1 MGVRDMTH
9 LTMTQEIVQR
19 SEWII
24 PVLLLFVVAWMRFNS
39 PPTNR
44 SGTTF
49 VLFFFGVIFY
59 YALIV
64 ALWLLVIIGVSQG
77 SIGFD
82 WFGKLLTKA
91 NPEAQI
97 ELAQYSPIVAAL
109 IIVVASQFRQ
119 VSRIDTAARA
129 FCVKL
134 AAIPREADRLA
145 IELAQ
150 STGFQLKTEPLRN
163 QVTEIISE
171 NISPRGLDFD
181 SDGTLASRFTR
192 AVALY
197 WLFVGSRS
205 NGKLPFPVTT
215 HSKSVYARIMQLSE
229 ATAARADAR
238 YEELMHTGVAYFTTP
253 HPAGE
258 LREALNSTIRE
269 VSSLICSLIARY
281 VLCCEVTRSGRLQRL
296 SGLGFDAS
304 HAFPRFG
311 RDQWVMTIFA
321 VILLGIVMMALMPG
335 TLPLPVGTIL
345 TITVTFGISI
355 GFAVLGAIVV
365 AQRFIERHEGERLPF

>member
-24 PVLLLFVVAWMRFNS
+24 PVLLLFVVAWTRFNS

-109 IIVVASQFRQ
+109 IIVVASQFPQ

-150 STGFQLKTEPLRN
+150 STVFEPQNEPLRN
-163 QVTEIISE
+163 QVAKIISE
-171 NISPRGLDFD
+171 NISPQALNFS
-181 SDGTLASRFTR
+181 SDGTPSACFTR
-192 AVALY
+192 AVGLY
-197 WLFVGSRS
+197 WLFVGSR
-205 NGKLPFPVTT
+205 NGGRLPFPANA
-215 HSKSVYARIMQLSE
+215 HCRSVYASIIQLGE
-229 ATAARADAR
+229 AMVARADQR
-238 YEELMHTGVAYFTTP
+238 YEELIHTGLAYF
-253 HPAGE
+253 A
-258 LREALNSTIRE
+258 
-269 VSSLICSLIARY
+269 
-281 VLCCEVTRSGRLQRL
+281 
-296 SGLGFDAS
+296 
-304 HAFPRFG
+304 
-311 RDQWVMTIFA
+311 
-321 VILLGIVMMALMPG
+321 
-335 TLPLPVGTIL
+335 
-345 TITVTFGISI
+345 
-355 GFAVLGAIVV
+355 
-365 AQRFIERHEGERLPF
+365 

>member
-1 MGVRDMTH
+1 MGVRDMPH
-9 LTMTQEIVQR
+9 LTMAQEIVQR
-19 SEWII
+19 GEWII
-24 PVLLLFVVAWMRFNS
+24 PVLLLFVVAWTRFNS

-134 AAIPREADRLA
+134 APVPAA
-145 IELAQ
+145 
-150 STGFQLKTEPLRN
+150 FN
-163 QVTEIISE
+163 
-171 NISPRGLDFD
+171 RGGL
-181 SDGTLASRFTR
+181 
-192 AVALY
+192 
-197 WLFVGSRS
+197 
-205 NGKLPFPVTT
+205 
-215 HSKSVYARIMQLSE
+215 
-229 ATAARADAR
+229 
-238 YEELMHTGVAYFTTP
+238 GVASSDLSTTW
-253 HPAGE
+253 
-258 LREALNSTIRE
+258 R
-269 VSSLICSLIARY
+269 V
-281 VLCCEVTRSGRLQRL
+281 
-296 SGLGFDAS
+296 
-304 HAFPRFG
+304 
-311 RDQWVMTIFA
+311 
-321 VILLGIVMMALMPG
+321 
-335 TLPLPVGTIL
+335 
-345 TITVTFGISI
+345 
-355 GFAVLGAIVV
+355 
-365 AQRFIERHEGERLPF
+365 